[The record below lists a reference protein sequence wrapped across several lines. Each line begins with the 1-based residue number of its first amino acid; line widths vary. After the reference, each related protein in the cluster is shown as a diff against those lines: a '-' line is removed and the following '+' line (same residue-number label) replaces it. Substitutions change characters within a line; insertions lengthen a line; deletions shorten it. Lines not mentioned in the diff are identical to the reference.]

1 MNEHIKEM
9 ANIIPDNIISYNGN
23 PQGQHIYAEQREDI
37 AKELYKAGYRKESDT
52 AEKILTYLYA
62 KMGNSALSDTELIKA
77 LAIQYD
83 VEIDK

>member
-23 PQGQHIYAEQREDI
+23 PRGQHLYVEQREYI
-37 AKELYKAGYRKESDT
+37 ADKVYQSGYRKESET
-52 AEKILTYLYA
+52 AKKILTYLYE

-77 LAIQYD
+77 LAIQYG
-83 VEIDK
+83 VELPQ